1 MSLFPQHIATLN
13 AIADRIVPPDDDS
26 PGAVAAG
33 ATDALLAMLDG
44 DLASLKNEY
53 ALFLAQVDMEA
64 QVAFGK
70 TFATLDAEKQDL
82 LLNSFQMSAFFR
94 MLVEHVQE
102 QYWVSE
108 AGIQLVGFEPSTPC
122 PPERPS
128 KDGRGLGV
136 RA

>member
-1 MSLFPQHIATLN
+1 MSLNSQHIATLN
-13 AIADRIVPPDDDS
+13 AIADRIVPPDIDS

-33 ATDALLAMLDG
+33 AADALLAMLDG

-70 TFATLDAEKQDL
+70 SFATLDAEKQDL

-94 MLVEHVQE
+94 MLVEHAKE

-108 AGIQLVGFEPSTPC
+108 AGKQLVGFGNGPHPQPLPGGE
-122 PPERPS
+122 
-128 KDGRGLGV
+128 GRKAEV
-136 RA
+136 QV